1 MTADSGMFEFRR
13 LLNLERKTVQKWDL
27 DFKQAEENEAMD
39 VDDVVNEDDDTEMDD
54 QEAHEQEPN
63 ANIWDWDDM
72 LESRVVI
79 LFLWLRSWVSGFEQI
94 LWLWVY

>member
-39 VDDVVNEDDDTEMDD
+39 VDDVVNEDDDTEMAD

-63 ANIWDWDDM
+63 ANI
-72 LESRVVI
+72 
-79 LFLWLRSWVSGFEQI
+79 
-94 LWLWVY
+94 

>member
-1 MTADSGMFEFRR
+1 MFEFRR

-27 DFKQAEENEAMD
+27 DIKQAAENEATD
-39 VDDVVNEDDDTEMDD
+39 VDDVDNEDDDTEMAD

-63 ANIWDWDDM
+63 ANIWDWDDI

-79 LFLWLRSWVSGFEQI
+79 LFLWLRSLFLMSKYCG
-94 LWLWVY
+94 YMCTK